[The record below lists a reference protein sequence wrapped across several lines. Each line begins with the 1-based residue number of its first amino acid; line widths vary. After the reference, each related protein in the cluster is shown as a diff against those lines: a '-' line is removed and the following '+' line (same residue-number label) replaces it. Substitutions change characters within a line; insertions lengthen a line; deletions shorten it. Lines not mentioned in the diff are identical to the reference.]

1 MLDRLTLESFR
12 PYLNQK
18 FQVQIDPAPSLDLIL
33 AECEAI
39 KPSAAGPD
47 RDPFR
52 LLFIGNTTPILPQRI
67 YRLVHEQMG
76 TVDIFIVPLGPDER
90 GMRYEAIF
98 T

>member
-1 MLDRLTLESFR
+1 
-12 PYLNQK
+12 
-18 FQVQIDPAPSLDLIL
+18 LDLVL

-39 KPSAAGPD
+39 KTSAAGLD
-47 RDPFR
+47 RNPFR
-52 LLFIGNTTPILPQRI
+52 ILFIGNSTPILPQRI